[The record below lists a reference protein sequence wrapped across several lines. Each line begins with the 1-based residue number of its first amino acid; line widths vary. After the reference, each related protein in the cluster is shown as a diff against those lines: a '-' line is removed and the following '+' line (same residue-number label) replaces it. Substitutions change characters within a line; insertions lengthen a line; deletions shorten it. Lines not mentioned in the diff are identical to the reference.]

1 MLAIG
6 SVVLLALL
14 AGAAD
19 RSGGGEPIPI
29 PRLPLVVA
37 GQTIFWLAI
46 ATAVGFF
53 VLLVYVLVTDRS
65 TPLTEPPRKRSLFTY
80 LLVLVPT
87 LLMATL
93 LYLRRPGSGNSIL
106 GRFGLGAPPPAV
118 AAGQGNALQGPDTV
132 WLSLALALLI
142 AAIFLTWLFWP
153 ARRQPR
159 PRRRLVAE
167 EKKHPMIEA
176 VDDTMDA
183 LRAIADPRQA
193 IIAAYAAMEASLMRA
208 GVQRKR
214 SDTPIEF
221 LSHVLTS
228 VLGISI
234 DAGRLTYLF
243 EFAKFSDHEVDE
255 SMRADAIGA
264 LLNIRTRVS
273 ATAST

>member
-1 MLAIG
+1 MIAIG
-6 SVVLLALL
+6 SVVVLALL

-19 RSGGGEPIPI
+19 RSGGGATIPI

-37 GQTIFWLAI
+37 GQTIFWLAL
-46 ATAVGFF
+46 ATAVGYF
-53 VLLVYVLVTDRS
+53 LLLIYVLVTDRS
-65 TPLTEPPRKRSLFTY
+65 MPLTEPPRKRSLFTY

-93 LYLRRPGSGNSIL
+93 LYLRRQGPGNSIL
-106 GRFGLGAPPPAV
+106 GRFGLGAPPPPV
-118 AAGQGNALQGPDTV
+118 DAGPGNALQGPDTV
-132 WLSLALALLI
+132 WLSLALASLI
-142 AAIFLTWLFWP
+142 AVIFLTWLFWP
-153 ARRQPR
+153 ARRRPR
-159 PRRRLVAE
+159 PRRRLVAQE
-167 EKKHPMIEA
+167 TKHPMVEA
-176 VDDTMDA
+176 VDDTIDA

-208 GVQRKR
+208 GVGRKR

-221 LSHVLTS
+221 LSRALAA

-234 DAGRLTYLF
+234 EAGRLTYLF

-264 LLNIRTRVS
+264 LLNIRTRVT
-273 ATAST
+273 AIAST